1 MALHLPQFT
10 AANWPTAYIE
20 AMPRFGLLTSNLPKH
35 LLRLSALEMNRSSC
49 EHALSF
55 ETEIEGDLDSK
66 GCAAYLMNRLSYELA
81 RVVAAVD
88 LTGHQT
94 RHFTAH
100 NIAFTTTLEQTWY
113 NGQSLPYL
121 KTSFVVPPCFLI
133 EQIDC
138 PKQVNATFLRIFAPV
153 VQALTISGKLS
164 TGALWRIVGD
174 GIAAGYL
181 ELGKTAGNPDLAR
194 RRAEEILKDRN
205 TPLWNKKL
213 GFIEI
218 ELPTDQ
224 SPTAKS
230 IKETFRTRGG
240 CCRYY
245 TSQRSEGVYCPTC
258 VHVKDHNA
266 VLQQYLRQKT
276 LEAMEISA

>member
-1 MALHLPQFT
+1 MALHSPQFT
-10 AANWPTAYIE
+10 AANWPAAYVQ
-20 AMPRFGLLTSNLPKH
+20 AMPGFGLLTSNLPKH
-35 LLRLSALEMNRSSC
+35 LLRLSALEMDSC
-49 EHALSF
+49 ICEQALSF
-55 ETEIEGDLDSK
+55 ETKIEDDLDSK
-66 GCAAYLMNRLSYELA
+66 TRAAYLMNRLSYELA

-94 RHFTAH
+94 RHFTAD

-113 NGQSLPYL
+113 NGLSLPYL
-121 KTSFVVPPCFLI
+121 KTSFVVPPCFMI

-138 PKQVNATFLRIFAPV
+138 AKQVNATFLRIFAPV
-153 VQALTISGKLS
+153 VRALTAIGKLS

-181 ELGKTAGNPDLAR
+181 ELGKAAGDPELAR
-194 RRAEEILKDRN
+194 KRAEEILEDHN

-218 ELPTDQ
+218 ELPADQ
-224 SPTAKS
+224 SPTAKP
-230 IKETFRTRGG
+230 IKETFRKRGG

-245 TSQRSEGVYCPTC
+245 TSRRSEGTYCPTC
-258 VHVKDHNA
+258 VHVKDHTA
-266 VLQQYLRQKT
+266 VLQQYLRPKT
-276 LEAMEISA
+276 LETMENSA